1 MATWSGASW
10 LPSVLIPR
18 IYVYAHIT
26 TDYATRGARYE
37 TGLLEIGANKTVG
50 VHKWQ
55 CVRFRA
61 GRGSTSVV
69 CDTEREGGGG
79 RNRERAGAGGGGG
92 GGQRER
98 ERERNREVGGR
109 ERDRWTQRQRG
120 TKTERERD
128 TQRGRRPGGG
138 GAEREGRAEK
148 ETDGY
153 RDRDRERV
161 WFLCLVLM
169 WTSAI
174 HKTVHSR

>member
-50 VHKWQ
+50 IHKWQ

-61 GRGSTSVV
+61 GRGSTNVV
-69 CDTEREGGGG
+69 CDTEREREGGGG
-79 RNRERAGAGGGGG
+79 DTERGRGPVGG

-98 ERERNREVGGR
+98 GGGGQRKRQMDTETERNE
-109 ERDRWTQRQRG
+109 D
-120 TKTERERD
+120 RERD
-128 TQRGRRPGGG
+128 TQRGRGEGGG
-138 GAEREGRAEK
+138 TEK
-148 ETDGY
+148 ETDGH
-153 RDRDRERV
+153 RDREGQRQREDV
-161 WFLCLVLM
+161 VFVLGFD
-169 WTSAI
+169 
-174 HKTVHSR
+174 VD

>member
-55 CVRFRA
+55 CVSVSGLA
-61 GRGSTSVV
+61 GGSTSVV
-69 CDTEREGGGG
+69 CDTERERGGGG
-79 RNRERAGAGGGGG
+79 NRERGRGVG

-98 ERERNREVGGR
+98 EEGGQRGWGGR
-109 ERDRWTQRQRG
+109 ERDRWTQRRRG
-120 TKTERERD
+120 TKTERGTHREGGGRGEGGQRERD
-128 TQRGRRPGGG
+128 GQRRRQMDTGTET
-138 GAEREGRAEK
+138 ERGC
-148 ETDGY
+148 
-153 RDRDRERV
+153 V
-161 WFLCLVLM
+161 VFVLGFD
-169 WTSAI
+169 
-174 HKTVHSR
+174 VD

>member
-69 CDTEREGGGG
+69 CDTERGGGDTERGRGPRGGGG
-79 RNRERAGAGGGGG
+79 GQREGGQRERGGAEKETDGHRDREERRQREREGHTQRAGAGGGGG
-92 GGQRER
+92 GGRER
-98 ERERNREVGGR
+98 
-109 ERDRWTQRQRG
+109 G
-120 TKTERERD
+120 T
-128 TQRGRRPGGG
+128 GVGGG
-138 GAEREGRAEK
+138 GGAEK
-148 ETDGY
+148 ETDGH
-153 RDRDRERV
+153 RDREGQR
-161 WFLCLVLM
+161 
-169 WTSAI
+169 
-174 HKTVHSR
+174 